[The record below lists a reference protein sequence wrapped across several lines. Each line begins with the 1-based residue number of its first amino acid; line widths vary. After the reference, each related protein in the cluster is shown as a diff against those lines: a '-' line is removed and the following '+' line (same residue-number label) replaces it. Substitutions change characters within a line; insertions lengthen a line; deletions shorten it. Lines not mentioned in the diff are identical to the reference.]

1 MEMGTSGTS
10 AEEFAEMRARR
21 ILLNENR
28 YEPTN
33 DYNKSMLENLLQG
46 HDALLKIENS
56 PFVSLFREFG
66 KDSRRF
72 LEIAWIT
79 AAMQLKISKSIADL
93 ELLSL
98 TLKGGTL
105 AVACRGKRA
114 RKYVNVDPYIIRI
127 EGEVN
132 LRS

>member
-1 MEMGTSGTS
+1 
-10 AEEFAEMRARR
+10 MR
-21 ILLNENR
+21 
-28 YEPTN
+28 
-33 DYNKSMLENLLQG
+33 ENLLQG
-46 HDALLKIENS
+46 HEALLKIENS
-56 PFVSLFREFG
+56 PFVPLFREFG

-72 LEIAWIT
+72 LEVAWIT
-79 AAMQLKISKSIADL
+79 AAMQLKIGKCIADL

-98 TLKGGTL
+98 TLKSAILT
-105 AVACRGKRA
+105 AACRGKRA